1 MGDSAGRLGEAGL
14 GKDCDHGGAASGC
27 IEARPLAVCLKDS
40 TGDDLVFRV
49 HQMRW
54 RLGLGRPGLP
64 AWLLTDL
71 VNCGRQPKKKGG
83 SVAAFRRRSTRW
95 REPLRPTSTGDPS
108 TLGLLWHTG
117 TTLTTIWQL
126 LRGSTTAIPVG
137 CVSGKDQDGR
147 VRIQDRSRV

>member
-1 MGDSAGRLGEAGL
+1 MVGDSAGRLGEAGL

-71 VNCGRQPKKKGG
+71 VNCGRQPKKGRQRGGISPTVHAMAGAVAADLDGG
-83 SVAAFRRRSTRW
+83 SQYPWATVAHGYHIDDNLAITARIDDSD
-95 REPLRPTSTGDPS
+95 PGGLRLWQGPGRAGPDP
-108 TLGLLWHTG
+108 G
-117 TTLTTIWQL
+117 
-126 LRGSTTAIPVG
+126 P
-137 CVSGKDQDGR
+137 K
-147 VRIQDRSRV
+147 